1 MSDPSPHRLLAVAFG
16 PSTMAAALAGLP
28 NIRAAADCVELR
40 LDLFEEP
47 FHLPALL
54 EACGDLSVVA
64 TLRPPDEGGKSP
76 LPTAERLRVLLAAAR
91 TCEQYTSLGWS
102 SGPPGALEPG

>member
-1 MSDPSPHRLLAVAFG
+1 MSDPSPRRMLAVAFG
-16 PSTMAAALAGLP
+16 PSTMTEALAGLP
-28 NIRAAADCVELR
+28 RIREAADCIELR

-47 FHLPALL
+47 VDLPALL

-76 LPTAERLRVLLAAAR
+76 LPAAERLEVLLER
-91 TCEQYTSLGWS
+91 SEERRVGKEWRGRWWS
-102 SGPPGALEPG
+102 

>member
-1 MSDPSPHRLLAVAFG
+1 MLAVAFG
-16 PSTMAAALAGLP
+16 PSTMAEALAGLP
-28 NIRAAADCVELR
+28 RIREAADCIELR

-47 FHLPALL
+47 FDLPALL

-76 LPTAERLRVLLAAAR
+76 LSAVERLEVLLAAAR
-91 TCEQYTSLGWS
+91 LGAQYVD
-102 SGPPGALEPG
+102 LEWNAASPSAVRPA